1 MNNTEL
7 VKEYFIV
14 CTENIEII
22 FQDNTVNISN
32 VCVKE
37 YLERENMVRLK
48 IHSGYINST
57 ILDKH
62 KDKSKIRKII
72 IHKNI
77 INKQE
82 IYNQEDCVRNEIEE
96 FIFDECYI
104 DKIIINDNWD
114 DNYNIYFEISG
125 RYINE

>member
-1 MNNTEL
+1 MNNTES
-7 VKEYFIV
+7 VKEYLIDRI
-14 CTENIEII
+14 ENIEII
-22 FQDNTVNISN
+22 FQDNTVNILN

-37 YLERENMVRLK
+37 YLERENIVRLK
-48 IHSGYINST
+48 IHSGYVNNT

-62 KDKSKIRKII
+62 KNQRKIRKII
-72 IHKNI
+72 INKNI

-82 IYNQEDCVRNEIEE
+82 IYNEEDCVRNEIEE

-104 DKIIINDNWD
+104 DKIIITDDWNDN
-114 DNYNIYFEISG
+114 YSMYFEISG

>member
-77 INKQE
+77 INKQD

-104 DKIIINDNWD
+104 DKIIINDDWNN
-114 DNYNIYFEISG
+114 NYSMYFEISG

>member
-1 MNNTEL
+1 MNNTES
-7 VKEYFIV
+7 VKEYLIDRI
-14 CTENIEII
+14 ENIEII

-37 YLERENMVRLK
+37 YLERENIVRLK
-48 IHSGYINST
+48 IHSGYVNNT

-62 KDKSKIRKII
+62 KNQRKIRKII

-82 IYNQEDCVRNEIEE
+82 IYNEKDCVRNEIEE

-104 DKIIINDNWD
+104 DKIIITDDWNDN
-114 DNYNIYFEISG
+114 YSMYFEISG